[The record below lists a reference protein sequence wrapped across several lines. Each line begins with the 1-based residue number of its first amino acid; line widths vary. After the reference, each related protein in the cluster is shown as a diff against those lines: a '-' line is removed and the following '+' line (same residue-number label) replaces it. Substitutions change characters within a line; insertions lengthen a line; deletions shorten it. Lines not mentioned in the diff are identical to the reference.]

1 MAVIIAIV
9 VARNGKQITSNE
21 FLFVIIIIVDVG
33 NVESVAVFCR
43 VYFEIKKN

>member
-9 VARNGKQITSNE
+9 DAKNGKQITSNE

-33 NVESVAVFCR
+33 NVESVAVFCTIC
-43 VYFEIKKN
+43 FEI